1 MKAARILFI
10 IGTIHWFLLTIGHP
24 ILVDFNL
31 VLGRPGPFGPEVVP
45 DGNLVRETLLG
56 NTWDF
61 GWLGSTSA
69 QNAFA
74 GYSVWLWASTFFLGL
89 IDVVIGLSRELPHK
103 LFYRLTILNLV
114 AYVVFTVYSFVF
126 FVRAPQFNGVVGILM
141 FGLAA
146 WLLAREH
153 DGQAAQAAR

>member
-1 MKAARILFI
+1 MKAARVLFI

-31 VLGRPGPFGPEVVP
+31 GLGRPGPFGPEVVP
-45 DGNLVRETLLG
+45 DGNLVRETLLR

-74 GYSVWLWASTFFLGL
+74 SYSVWLWASTFFLGL
-89 IDVVIGLSRELPHK
+89 IDVVIGLSRKLPRE
-103 LFYRLTILNLV
+103 LFYRLTLLNLA

-146 WLLAREH
+146 WLMAREH
-153 DGQAAQAAR
+153 DGQAAHASR

>member
-24 ILVDFNL
+24 ILIDFNL

-45 DGNLVRETLLG
+45 DGNLVRETLTR
-56 NTWDF
+56 NVWDF
-61 GWLGSTSA
+61 GWVGSTSV

-89 IDVVIGLSRELPHK
+89 INVVIGLSRELPHI
-103 LFYRLTILNLV
+103 LFYRLTIINLL
-114 AYVVFTVYSFVF
+114 AYVVFTVYAFVF
-126 FVRAPQFNGVVGILM
+126 FVGAPQFNGVVGTAMFALAVILVKR
-141 FGLAA
+141 GKS
-146 WLLAREH
+146 
-153 DGQAAQAAR
+153 